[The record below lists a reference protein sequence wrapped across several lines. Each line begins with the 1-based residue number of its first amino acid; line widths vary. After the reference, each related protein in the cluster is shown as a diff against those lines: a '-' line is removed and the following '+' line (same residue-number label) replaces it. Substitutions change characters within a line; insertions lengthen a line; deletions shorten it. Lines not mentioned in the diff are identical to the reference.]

1 MIDGILNIN
10 KPSGETSYSLVA
22 MVKRLSGER
31 HVGHAGTLDPGATGV
46 LPICLG
52 RGTRIVEFLMETT
65 KTYRADIELGK
76 VTDTYDASGRVIE
89 LHDASA
95 VSRTEVE
102 LALNAFR
109 GTIQQTPP
117 AFSAVKHQGR
127 ALYHWARAGIDV
139 KPESRLAQVHSLEI
153 IDWQPPVATI
163 EVVCGKGTYIR
174 SLAYDL
180 GRELGCGA
188 YLKSLARLR
197 YGPFDIKD
205 AISVYELQ
213 EACRHGYLHHFV
225 HPVDSVLSCWSAMI
239 VNYEREQS
247 IKHGQSLM
255 LSNRTGLTE
264 GRCRAYTL
272 DGYFLGVLRFN
283 AEQQEWQPEKV
294 FL

>member
-46 LPICLG
+46 LPICIG

-65 KTYRADIELGK
+65 KAYRAEIELGK

-89 LHDASA
+89 LHDAA
-95 VSRTEVE
+95 TVSRTEVE
-102 LALNAFR
+102 LALNTFR
-109 GTIQQTPP
+109 GTIQQKPP
-117 AFSAVKHQGR
+117 VFSAVKHQGR

-180 GRELGCGA
+180 GRSLGCGA
-188 YLKSLARLR
+188 HLKSLVRLR

-205 AISVYELQ
+205 AISAYELQ
-213 EACRHGYLHHFV
+213 EACRHGYWHRFV
-225 HPVDSVLSCWSAMI
+225 HPVDSVLSYWSAMI

-247 IKHGQSLM
+247 IRHGQSLI
-255 LSNRTGLTE
+255 LSNRAGLTE
-264 GRCRAYTL
+264 SRCRAYTL